1 MALGQRDEEIRII
14 KDQGDKQKKGTS
26 KENQTLKKKLKDK
39 ERELVKLRTEVQ
51 NQKNQNEE
59 FRSKIEEL
67 VKQRQN
73 LNNSNIQYGGRPSTS
88 SNYGN
93 EESQKVKELNGVI

>member
-39 ERELVKLRTEVQ
+39 ERELVKLRTEV
-51 NQKNQNEE
+51 
-59 FRSKIEEL
+59 
-67 VKQRQN
+67 
-73 LNNSNIQYGGRPSTS
+73 
-88 SNYGN
+88 
-93 EESQKVKELNGVI
+93 